1 MLPGNF
7 IKKSI
12 FLIHF
17 WPVLTAVEYSW
28 FYGVEPFVHSQRCLV
43 YDVSHV
49 PEADMWHR
57 DARAYESITFCHFPI
72 STSFVGHFYFWY
84 IEKIQ
89 LQRIIWELTLKIIFD
104 FFNKWYCRV
113 YRTLSKL
120 SYFWWDSSAK
130 LYSQHKLRTW
140 WDGIDV
146 DRKWEARRA
155 KGNLLDGTGG
165 PMIVGGVGQG
175 GILQERRDRGL
186 MALPK

>member
-1 MLPGNF
+1 MESNLSFTASVAWCTMFPMSRKLMCGIVTRGPTRALLF
-7 IKKSI
+7 VISLFRLALLKSFS
-12 FLIHF
+12 FL
-17 WPVLTAVEYSW
+17 
-28 FYGVEPFVHSQRCLV
+28 VH
-43 YDVSHV
+43 
-49 PEADMWHR
+49 W
-57 DARAYESITFCHFPI
+57 
-72 STSFVGHFYFWY
+72 
-84 IEKIQ
+84 KIQ

-104 FFNKWYCRV
+104 FLNKWYCRV